1 MADQAHTDE
10 PVPQVDFASHE
21 RDWTKM
27 QGMLKYGAII
37 SFIIAMVVIMII
49 AH

>member
-37 SFIIAMVVIMII
+37 SFIIAMGVIMII
-49 AH
+49 SH